1 MYEYTVNEDMNYEEF
16 ADYVEKNFMEV
27 LGEYINVT
35 GAVLKKTTGYKDN
48 IGKVDA
54 LCVKLSDEMGG
65 PVIYPKSMFK
75 DYQKSMEACQ
85 MDTKI
90 AHQVLDKYAKD
101 VIGTLPNMFES
112 IASFHKRD
120 IIMSNMENLHM
131 CIISYEKNKEM
142 LQKHPHRRLLD
153 MAVVYRILLSDNRS
167 FRITNGM
174 IEERGITEEDLYA
187 KALHNLEKKVQVRY
201 LHDFLT
207 YIEQVPGVEKDILV
221 LTSKDTLY
229 GASVIWGK
237 HAWEEAANR
246 FHANFFI
253 LPSSIHECLAIPDLP
268 EFMLGDRE
276 SCIRSFHD
284 MVREVNNTTVD
295 EDEILTYSVY
305 YYDRHSGEISI
316 LMGSE

>member
-1 MYEYTVNEDMNYEEF
+1 MYEYTVNEDMNYKEF

-27 LGEYINVT
+27 LGEYIDVT
-35 GAVLKKTTGYKDN
+35 DAVLEKTTGYKDN
-48 IGKVDA
+48 IGKVDT
-54 LCVKLSDEMGG
+54 LRVIFQNNSGG
-65 PVIYPKSMFK
+65 PVVYLNNMFNS
-75 DYQKSMEACQ
+75 YQKSMEICQ
-85 MDTKI
+85 PEIKI
-90 AHQVLDKYAKD
+90 AHQILEQYAK
-101 VIGTLPNMFES
+101 GAAES
-112 IASFHKRD
+112 VPDIRKRLESLGPGD
-120 IIMSNMENLHM
+120 LLMDNMENLHM
-131 CIISYEKNKEM
+131 CIMSYEKNKEM

-153 MAVVYRILLSDNRS
+153 MAVVYRILLSDNSS

-174 IEERGITEEDLYA
+174 IEERGITEEDLYV

-201 LHDFLT
+201 LHDFLPC
-207 YIEQVPGVEKDILV
+207 IEQVPSVEKDILV
-221 LTSKDTLY
+221 LTSKDMRY
-229 GASVIWGK
+229 GASVIWCK
-237 HAWEEAANR
+237 HAWEKAANR
-246 FHANFFI
+246 FHANFII

-268 EFMLGDRE
+268 EFMPGYRE